1 MLKNKLKEGDLT
13 GLKSS
18 NFDSS
23 RADATLKGHHRH
35 SKLFPCCNLISLE
48 ENLLS
53 AIALSERGLKYMGF
67 SIINNDRLNE

>member
-23 RADATLKGHHRH
+23 RADATLKGRHRG
-35 SKLFPCCNLISLE
+35 SKPSACCNLISLE

-53 AIALSERGLKYMGF
+53 AIALSERGLKYMML
-67 SIINNDRLNE
+67 SIINNNRLNE